1 MHARWLCVDRPA
13 LACVMRAVDG
23 LTALPLPAAVTG
35 NLNCNYLS
43 DDASKSDCQLV
54 GTVRP
59 KSVLKSGRVG

>member
-1 MHARWLCVDRPA
+1 
-13 LACVMRAVDG
+13 MRAVDG